1 MTEVIELTTTPAREV
16 LEVTITERETIVDVA
31 RQGPP
36 GPPGPAGSDVFD
48 IDLNLI
54 YQIAKL

>member
-1 MTEVIELTTTPAREV
+1 MTEVIELTPTPAREV

-36 GPPGPAGSDVFD
+36 GPQALPVPMYSTS
-48 IDLNLI
+48 IST
-54 YQIAKL
+54 